1 MQRRITGIAILM
13 LVASGCGLW
22 ACACHRQQ
30 ETPAASS
37 PVAAASASPRV
48 AETPK
53 SPPQPLSL
61 QQPNMAG
68 QFYPGDPAKLSALVD
83 AYIDSGM
90 DTPVKGDIWGLMA
103 PHAGYPYSGPIAGS
117 AYRAVRG
124 KSYSL
129 VVVMAFKHQP
139 FDPMGNLLFS
149 GVGARDVDAFAT
161 PLGNVPVARKD
172 VQAIIKASGGLVA
185 DIPALFTAEHSLE
198 VQLPFLQ
205 RSLQPGWKLL
215 PLMFGQQSP
224 DNARRLAKLLF
235 ARYGQR
241 KDVLFVAST
250 DMSHYFDY
258 DTARTKDKATLRAIT
273 ALDADALWR
282 GMQDRSLEVCGPA
295 PVSTL
300 LYMALSYGDNEYP
313 PTILDARNSG
323 DTAAGKDR
331 VVGYGAVAFATKPG
345 VRTQTAVQS
354 RSTGKETPM
363 SDYRLS
369 DSEKIYL
376 LKYARNVV
384 EAAVTGE
391 AAPTTDGASDIMRR
405 KGAAFVTL
413 KEHGDLRGCIGHVVA
428 HVPLIDCVASVGR
441 AAALEDPRFPPVKP
455 AELKNIDLE
464 VSVLTPIEPCA
475 DVNSVQVGVHGLM
488 MKRGYHQGLLL
499 PQVPEEYGWN
509 RTQFLQQTCRKAG
522 MEASCYTDPKTE
534 IFTFT
539 AIVFNEHDFGLGPD
553 KR

>member
-1 MQRRITGIAILM
+1 MHRRITGLAILM
-13 LVASGCGLW
+13 LAGFGLL

-37 PVAAASASPRV
+37 SVAAATASPR
-48 AETPK
+48 ATDTPK
-53 SPPQPLSL
+53 TPPAAPDL

-68 QFYPGDPAKLSALVD
+68 QFYPADPAKLSALVD
-83 AYIDSGM
+83 AYIDSGT

-103 PHAGYPYSGPIAGS
+103 PHAGYPYSGPVAGS

-124 KSYSL
+124 ASYSL
-129 VVVMAFKHQP
+129 VVVLAFKHQP

-149 GVGARDVDAFAT
+149 GVGTRDIDAFAT
-161 PLGNVPVARKD
+161 PLGNVPVARDD
-172 VQAIIKASGGLVA
+172 VRALIGSSEGLVA
-185 DIPALFTAEHSLE
+185 DVPALFGGEHSLE

-205 RSLQPGWKLL
+205 RALKPGWKLL
-215 PLMFGQQSP
+215 PLMFGRQSP
-224 DNARRLAKLLF
+224 EYARRLATLLF
-235 ARYGQR
+235 DRYGKR
-241 KDVLFVAST
+241 SDVLFVTST

-258 DTARTKDKATLRAIT
+258 DTARAKDRATLRAIT
-273 ALDADALWR
+273 ALDAAGLWE

-300 LYMALSYGDNEYP
+300 LYMARAYGDNEYP
-313 PTILDARNSG
+313 PVVLDARNSG

-345 VRTQTAVQS
+345 VRTRTAKQS
-354 RSTGKETPM
+354 RPAGKETPM

-391 AAPTTDGASDIMRR
+391 AAPAADGASDIMRR

-413 KEHGDLRGCIGHVVA
+413 KEHGDLRGCIGHVIA

-455 AELKNIDLE
+455 AELNDIDIE
-464 VSVLTPIEPCA
+464 VSVLTPVEPCT
-475 DVNSVQVGVHGLM
+475 DIHTIQVGVHGLV

-499 PQVPEEYGWN
+499 PQVPGEFGWD

-539 AIVFNEHDFGLGPD
+539 AIVFNEKDFDLSPD